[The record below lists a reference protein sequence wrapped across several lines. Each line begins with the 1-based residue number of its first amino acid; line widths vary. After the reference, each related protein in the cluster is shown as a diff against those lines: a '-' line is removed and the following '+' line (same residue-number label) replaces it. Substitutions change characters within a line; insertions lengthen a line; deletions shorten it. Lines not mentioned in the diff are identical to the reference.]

1 MILAI
6 TLLVFFTA
14 LLTATATFNY
24 IILNQ
29 EIERTGT
36 GYNVTILNNTFY
48 YE

>member
-14 LLTATATFNY
+14 ILTAAATFNF
-24 IILNQ
+24 IILHQ
-29 EIERTGT
+29 EIETTGT